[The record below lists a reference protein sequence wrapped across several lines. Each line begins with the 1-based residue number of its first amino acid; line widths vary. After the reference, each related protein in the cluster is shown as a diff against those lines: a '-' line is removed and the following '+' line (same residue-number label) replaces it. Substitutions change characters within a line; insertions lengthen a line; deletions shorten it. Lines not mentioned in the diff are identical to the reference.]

1 MLHTVRVR
9 QDQIMDKR
17 GQLASEH
24 GVAGAPK
31 RGLIMATLGFFAGLT
46 TIVFYGAAGPI
57 FEEHLAL
64 TGIFHGLLLGSPHLS
79 KAILRIPFG
88 AWVDEVG
95 GKKPL
100 LILMASTIVGT
111 GGLVVTLFLTYPE
124 NFDMSLYPLLV
135 LFGFLAGAGGA
146 TFSVGITQTSYWYPS
161 DRQGF
166 ALGAFAGVGNIGP
179 GMVVYV
185 LPVLIGIWGLTTAYS
200 TWLAFLIVVTAVY
213 AVYAVDPYFFQLRE
227 KGRDDDEA
235 RRIADE
241 LGQDIFP
248 SGGTWDS
255 LKTSASNRRTWI
267 LVFLYTV
274 SFGGG
279 FTSLSAWFPTYWDLF
294 HELTLANAGLLAGIF
309 IVYGSLIRV
318 PAGSVSD
325 RFGGENVTIV
335 SFAIM
340 AIGGAIM
347 TIATGFWPAVLGMM
361 VLGTGMGIANAA
373 VFELVPKFVPEAV
386 GGASGWISG
395 IGGAGTLV
403 ILPVMGLFVDVYGEI
418 GYARGFAVF
427 VVLSALCV
435 GVAVVLK
442 VFVPEP
448 AESADES
455 ALH

>member
-1 MLHTVRVR
+1 MTEQTR
-9 QDQIMDKR
+9 
-17 GQLASEH
+17 LADEH
-24 GVAGAPK
+24 GVKGTPK
-31 RGLIMATLGFFAGLT
+31 RGLTLSTLVFFAGLT

-64 TGIFHGLLLGSPHLS
+64 SGILHGLLLGSPHLS

-100 LILMASTIVGT
+100 LILMAATIVGA
-111 GGLVVTLFLTYPE
+111 GGLVVTLFLTYPT
-124 NFDMSLYPLLV
+124 NFDMRLYPLLV
-135 LFGFLAGAGGA
+135 FFGFLAGAGGA
-146 TFSVGITQTSYWYPS
+146 TFSAGITQTSYWYPS
-161 DRQGF
+161 NKQGF
-166 ALGAFAGVGNIGP
+166 ALGAFAGIGNIGP

-185 LPVLIGIWGLTTAYS
+185 LPVLIGIWGLTMGYT
-200 TWLAFLIVVTAVY
+200 TWFVFLLVVTVIY
-213 AVYAVDPYFFQLRE
+213 AAFAVDPYFFQLRQQG
-227 KGRDDDEA
+227 KDDDEA
-235 RRIADE
+235 EQIADK

-255 LKTSASNRRTWI
+255 LRTSASNKRTWI

-294 HELTLANAGLLAGIF
+294 HELNLTTAGLLAGIF

-318 PAGSVSD
+318 PGGSVSD
-325 RFGGENVTIV
+325 RFGGENVAIV
-335 SFAIM
+335 SFGIM
-340 AIGGAIM
+340 GVGAVIM
-347 TIATGFWPAVLGMM
+347 TVAADFWPAILGMM

-395 IGGAGTLV
+395 IGGGGTLI
-403 ILPVMGLFVDVYGEI
+403 ILPALGLFVDVFGEI
-418 GYARGFAVF
+418 GYARGFSLF
-427 VVLSALCV
+427 VILSVVCV
-435 GVAVVLK
+435 GVAVALK

-448 AESADES
+448 EETADEA

>member
-1 MLHTVRVR
+1 
-9 QDQIMDKR
+9 MDEH
-17 GQLASEH
+17 GQLADEH
-24 GVAGAPK
+24 GVAGTPN

-46 TIVFYGAAGPI
+46 TIVFYGAAGPVL
-57 FEEHLAL
+57 EEQLAL
-64 TGIFHGLLLGSPHLS
+64 TGIFHGLLLSSPHLS

-88 AWVDEVG
+88 AWVDDVG

-100 LILMASTIVGT
+100 LILLASTIVGT
-111 GGLVVTLFLTYPE
+111 VGLVVTLFLTYPE

-161 DRQGF
+161 EKQGF

-179 GMVVYV
+179 GMVVYA
-185 LPVLIGIWGLTTAYS
+185 LPVLIGIWGLTWAYS
-200 TWLAFLIVVTAVY
+200 AWLAFLIVVTVVY
-213 AVYAVDPYFFQLRE
+213 ALFAVDPYYFQLLE
-227 KGRDDDEA
+227 SGEDEDDA
-235 RRIADE
+235 KHIADE

-255 LKTSASNRRTWI
+255 LKTSAANRRTWV

-279 FTSLSAWFPTYWDLF
+279 FTALSAWFPTYWDLF
-294 HELTLANAGLLAGIF
+294 HELSLSTAGLLAGIF

-318 PAGSVSD
+318 PGGSVSD
-325 RFGGENVTIV
+325 RFGGENVAIV
-335 SFAIM
+335 SFGIM
-340 AIGGAIM
+340 AVGAAIM
-347 TIATGFWPAVLGMM
+347 TVATGFWPAVLGMM

-395 IGGAGTLV
+395 IGGAGTLI
-403 ILPVMGLFVDVYGEI
+403 ILPLMGLFVDIYGEI

-427 VVLSALCV
+427 VALSVIC
-435 GVAVVLK
+435 VAVAFALK
-442 VFVPEP
+442 VLISEP
-448 AESADES
+448 AESADET

>member
-1 MLHTVRVR
+1 
-9 QDQIMDKR
+9 
-17 GQLASEH
+17 
-24 GVAGAPK
+24 
-31 RGLIMATLGFFAGLT
+31 MATLGFFAGLT

-57 FEEHLAL
+57 LEEHLAL
-64 TGIFHGLLLGSPHLS
+64 SGILHGLLLGSPHLS

-95 GKKPL
+95 GRKPL

-111 GGLVVTLFLTYPE
+111 AGLVITLFLTYPE

-179 GMVVYV
+179 GMVVYA
-185 LPVLIGIWGLTTAYS
+185 LPVLIGLWGLTAAYS
-200 TWLAFLIVVTAVY
+200 TWLVFLVAVTAVY
-213 AVYAVDPYFFQLRE
+213 AVFAVDPYFFQLRK
-227 KGRDDDEA
+227 KGKDVDEA
-235 RRIADE
+235 REIADE

-255 LKTSASNRRTWI
+255 LRTSASNRRTWI

-294 HELTLANAGLLAGIF
+294 HELSLATAGLLAGIF

-335 SFAIM
+335 SFGIM

-347 TIATGFWPAVLGMM
+347 TVATGFWPAILGMM

-395 IGGAGTLV
+395 IGGGGTLV
-403 ILPVMGLFVDVYGEI
+403 ILPALGLFVDTYGEI
-418 GYARGFAVF
+418 GYAWGFSLF
-427 VVLSALCV
+427 VALSVACV
-435 GVAVVLK
+435 GVAVALK
-442 VFVPEP
+442 WFVPE
-448 AESADES
+448 ADGASDE
-455 ALH
+455 AVLH

>member
-1 MLHTVRVR
+1 
-9 QDQIMDKR
+9 
-17 GQLASEH
+17 
-24 GVAGAPK
+24 
-31 RGLIMATLGFFAGLT
+31 MATFGFFAGLT
-46 TIVFYGAAGPI
+46 TIVFYGAAGPVL
-57 FEEHLAL
+57 EEHLAL
-64 TGIFHGLLLGSPHLS
+64 SGIFHGLLLGSPHLS

-100 LILMASTIVGT
+100 LILMASTIIGT
-111 GGLVVTLFLTYPE
+111 GGLVITLFLTYPE

-161 DRQGF
+161 DKQGF

-179 GMVVYV
+179 GMIVYV
-185 LPVLIGIWGLTTAYS
+185 LPVLIGIWGLTMAYS
-200 TWLAFLIVVTAVY
+200 TWLVFLIVVTAVY
-213 AVYAVDPYFFQLRE
+213 AVFAVDPYFFQLRK
-227 KGRDDDEA
+227 KGKDDDEA
-235 RRIADE
+235 RQIADE

-255 LKTSASNRRTWI
+255 LRTSASNRRTWI

-294 HELTLANAGLLAGIF
+294 HELTLAKAGLLAGIF

-335 SFAIM
+335 SFGIM

-347 TIATGFWPAVLGMM
+347 TIATGFWPAILGMM

-395 IGGAGTLV
+395 IGGAGTLI
-403 ILPVMGLFVDVYGEI
+403 ILPALGLFVDVYGEI
-418 GYARGFAVF
+418 GYARGFSLF
-427 VVLSALCV
+427 VVLSVLCV
-435 GVAVVLK
+435 GVAVALK

-448 AESADES
+448 EESAGES

>member
-1 MLHTVRVR
+1 MN
-9 QDQIMDKR
+9 
-17 GQLASEH
+17 GQGRAATEH
-24 GVAGAPK
+24 GVEGTPK
-31 RGLIMATLGFFAGLT
+31 RGLAMATFGFFAGLT

-57 FEEHLAL
+57 LEEHLAL
-64 TGIFHGLLLGSPHLS
+64 SGIFHGLLLGSPHLS
-79 KAILRIPFG
+79 KAVLRIPFG
-88 AWVDEVG
+88 AWVDEAG

-100 LILMASTIVGT
+100 LILMASTIIGT

-161 DRQGF
+161 DKQGF

-185 LPVLIGIWGLTTAYS
+185 LPVLIGLWGLTAAYS
-200 TWLAFLIVVTAVY
+200 TWFAFLIVVTVIY
-213 AVYAVDPYFFQLRE
+213 AAFAVDPYFFQLRRQG
-227 KGRDDDEA
+227 KDDDEA

-248 SGGTWDS
+248 SGSTWDS
-255 LKTSASNRRTWI
+255 LRISASNRRTWI

-294 HELTLANAGLLAGIF
+294 HELSLAQAGLLAGVF

-335 SFAIM
+335 SFGIM
-340 AIGGAIM
+340 AVGGAIM
-347 TIATGFWPAVLGMM
+347 TIATEFWPAILGMM

-403 ILPVMGLFVDVYGEI
+403 ILPALGLFVDVYGEI
-418 GYARGFAVF
+418 GYARGFSLF
-427 VVLSALCV
+427 VALSVLCV
-435 GVAVVLK
+435 AVAVALK

-448 AESADES
+448 EESAGE
-455 ALH
+455 AVLH

>member
-1 MLHTVRVR
+1 MTGEYDHS
-9 QDQIMDKR
+9 MD
-17 GQLASEH
+17 EH
-24 GVAGAPK
+24 GVVGTPR

-46 TIVFYGAAGPI
+46 TIVFYGAAGPVL
-57 FEEHLAL
+57 EEQLAL
-64 TGIFHGLLLGSPHLS
+64 TGIFHGLLLSSPHLS

-88 AWVDEVG
+88 AWVDEAG

-100 LILMASTIVGT
+100 LILMASTILGIA
-111 GGLVVTLFLTYPE
+111 GLVVTLFFTYPE

-161 DRQGF
+161 NKQGF

-185 LPVLIGIWGLTTAYS
+185 LPVLIAVWGLTAAYS
-200 TWLAFLIVVTAVY
+200 TWLVFLIAVTAVY
-213 AVYAVDPYFFQLRE
+213 AVFAVDPYFFQLR
-227 KGRDDDEA
+227 KQGKSDDEA
-235 RRIADE
+235 VHIADE

-248 SGGTWDS
+248 SGSAWDS
-255 LKTSASNRRTWI
+255 LKISASNRRTWV

-294 HELTLANAGLLAGIF
+294 HELTLAKAGLLAGIF

-335 SFAIM
+335 SFGIM

-347 TIATGFWPAVLGMM
+347 TVATGFWPAILGMM

-403 ILPVMGLFVDVYGEI
+403 ILPVMGLFVDRFGEI
-418 GYARGFAVF
+418 GYARGFSVF
-427 VVLSALCV
+427 VVLSLLCV
-435 GVAVVLK
+435 GVAVALK
-442 VFVPEP
+442 YIVPEP
-448 AESADES
+448 EETADEA

>member
-1 MLHTVRVR
+1 MDEHR
-9 QDQIMDKR
+9 QQV
-17 GQLASEH
+17 SEH
-24 GVAGAPK
+24 GVTGTPS
-31 RGLIMATLGFFAGLT
+31 RGLTMATLGFFAGLT

-57 FEEHLAL
+57 LEEHLAL
-64 TGIFHGLLLGSPHLS
+64 SGIFHGLLLGSPHLS

-100 LILMASTIVGT
+100 LILLASTIAGT

-161 DRQGF
+161 HKQGF

-185 LPVLIGIWGLTTAYS
+185 LPVLIGIGGLAMAYS
-200 TWLAFLIVVTAVY
+200 TWLVFLIVVTAVY
-213 AVYAVDPYFFQLRE
+213 AVFAVDPYFFQLRKNG
-227 KGRDDDEA
+227 KGDDEA
-235 RRIADE
+235 KQIADE

-248 SGGTWDS
+248 SGGTWNS
-255 LKTSASNRRTWI
+255 LRKSASNRRTWV

-294 HELTLANAGLLAGIF
+294 HELTLAKAGLLAGIF

-318 PAGSVSD
+318 PAGSFSD

-335 SFAIM
+335 SFGIM

-347 TIATGFWPAVLGMM
+347 TIVSEFWPAILGMM

-403 ILPVMGLFVDVYGEI
+403 ILPALGLFVDVYGEI
-418 GYARGFAVF
+418 GYARGFSLF
-427 VVLSALCV
+427 VILSLLCV
-435 GVAVVLK
+435 GVAVALK

-448 AESADES
+448 EESADEA

>member
-1 MLHTVRVR
+1 
-9 QDQIMDKR
+9 
-17 GQLASEH
+17 
-24 GVAGAPK
+24 
-31 RGLIMATLGFFAGLT
+31 MATLGFFAGLT

-88 AWVDEVG
+88 AWVDEAG

-100 LILMASTIVGT
+100 LILMASTIIGT

-161 DRQGF
+161 DEQGF
-166 ALGAFAGVGNIGP
+166 ALGAFAGIGNIGP

-185 LPVLIGIWGLTTAYS
+185 LPVLIGIWGLTMAYS
-200 TWLAFLIVVTAVY
+200 TWFVFLVVVTAVY
-213 AVYAVDPYFFQLRE
+213 AVFAVDPYFFQLRK
-227 KGRDDDEA
+227 KGKDDDEA
-235 RRIADE
+235 KQIADE

-248 SGGTWDS
+248 SGSAWDS

-294 HELTLANAGLLAGIF
+294 HELTLSRAGLLAGIF

-318 PAGSVSD
+318 PAGSISD

-335 SFAIM
+335 SFGIM

-347 TIATGFWPAVLGMM
+347 TIATGFWPAILGMM
-361 VLGTGMGIANAA
+361 VLGTGMGFANAA

-395 IGGAGTLV
+395 IGGAGTLI

-418 GYARGFAVF
+418 GYARGFSVF
-427 VVLSALCV
+427 VVLSGLCV
-435 GVAVVLK
+435 GVAVILK

-448 AESADES
+448 TESAGET